1 MAPVGVGMFRW
12 GMRVHD
18 ILSTKGSAVLTLP
31 SSASVTDLLTMLADH
46 RVGAV
51 VVVDDD
57 QVVGIASERDV
68 VRHFREG
75 SSPDDTVASLMT
87 SDVVT
92 CSPEDDTRALA
103 ETMTA
108 GRFRHV
114 PVLVDGKL
122 RGVVSIGDVVKIRLD
137 ELQSERDHLE
147 HYLTS

>member
-1 MAPVGVGMFRW
+1 
-12 GMRVHD
+12 MRVHD
-18 ILSTKGSAVLTLP
+18 ILSAKGSAVLTLP
-31 SSASVTDLLTMLADH
+31 SSASVTDLLAVLADH

-57 QVVGIASERDV
+57 RVVGIASERDV
-68 VRHFREG
+68 VRHFRQG
-75 SSPDDTVASLMT
+75 ASPDDPIATMMT
-87 SDVVT
+87 ADVVT
-92 CSPEDDTRALA
+92 CSPDDDTRALA

-114 PVLVDGKL
+114 PVVVDGRL

-137 ELQSERDHLE
+137 ELQAERDHLE